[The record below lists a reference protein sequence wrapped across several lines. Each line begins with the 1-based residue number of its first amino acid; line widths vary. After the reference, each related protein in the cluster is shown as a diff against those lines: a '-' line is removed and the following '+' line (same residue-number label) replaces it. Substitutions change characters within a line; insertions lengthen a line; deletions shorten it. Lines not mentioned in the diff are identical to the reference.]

1 MSHTKNAFQSC
12 SDAKSSTARER
23 ARHHQADDPM
33 VTPHWQH
40 LLRGIMSLV
49 HPTA

>member
-1 MSHTKNAFQSC
+1 MSHTKNAFQSR

-23 ARHHQADDPM
+23 ARRHQADDL
-33 VTPHWQH
+33 TPHWQH
-40 LLRGIMSLV
+40 LLRGFMCLV